1 MALFGLSPL
10 FLSVLASSFFTDPEK
25 GLDVTRFLRLH
36 AMVAGCIHL
45 IGAITLRLPSV
56 SEPKAMS
63 PIDDPEQTTE
73 PDERSALLP
82 GKPPSDVAL
91 VQVDE
96 HNSAMDLLRDRN
108 FWTLF
113 LVSLVVL
120 GSVGHLLA
128 ISHFLH

>member
-25 GLDVTRFLRLH
+25 GLNVTRFLKFH
-36 AMVAGCIHL
+36 AMMVGCIHL
-45 IGAITLRLPSV
+45 IGAITLRLPV
-56 SEPKAMS
+56 REHKPLS
-63 PIDDPEQTTE
+63 PMCDPEHAAE

-82 GKPPSDVAL
+82 AKPPSGVDIP
-91 VQVDE
+91 VQSDE

-113 LVSLVVL
+113 FITLVVL
-120 GSVGHLLA
+120 GSVSSLLA
-128 ISHFLH
+128 TSNFLH